1 MNVIVDYRMGNLGS
15 IQNMLRKIGV
25 EATLTSD
32 PELIANA
39 KILLLPGVGH
49 FDRAMQN
56 IREMNLQPA
65 LNEAVMKRKI
75 PTLGICLGMQIM
87 TEKSEEGQTPGLGWI
102 EGEVKKF
109 HFDPSLKLPIPHMG
123 WNNVKPEG
131 TGHLFEGLT
140 EEEARFYF
148 VHSYYVTLKNRA
160 EIQGETE
167 YGVPL
172 VSSFKKENMQGVQF
186 HPEKSHRYGM
196 TLLKNF
202 FKGAGA

>member
-25 EATLTSD
+25 EATLTSNPD
-32 PELIANA
+32 VIAKA
-39 KILLLPGVGH
+39 DTLLLPGVGH

-56 IREMNLQPA
+56 IAEMKLRPA
-65 LNEAVMKRKI
+65 LEEAVLERKI

-87 TEKSEEGQTPGLGWI
+87 THKSEEARVPGLGWI
-102 EGEVKKF
+102 EGEVRKF
-109 HFDPSLKLPIPHMG
+109 QFDPSLKLPIPHMG
-123 WNNVKPEG
+123 WNNVKPQG
-131 TGHLFEGLT
+131 ASGLFEGLT

-148 VHSYYVTLKNRA
+148 VHSYYITLKNRA

-167 YGVPL
+167 YGVPI
-172 VSSFKKENMQGVQF
+172 VSSFKKENLQGVQF

-202 FKGAGA
+202 FRGAGV